1 MEQRYKIIINWLFV
15 LLWMGVIYYFSA
27 QPDLKS
33 ELQPIWDLIF
43 RKIAHMAEFFILA
56 FLLFRAYF
64 GNKMVV
70 GRALFLSVFIAIIYA
85 VFDEY
90 HQTLVEGRTGSPID
104 VVIDSIG
111 VLAFGLMQIVQIKKI

>member
-1 MEQRYKIIINWLFV
+1 MKKIILNWVAV

-56 FLLFRAYF
+56 FLLFRAYL
-64 GNKMVV
+64 GNQMTTGKS
-70 GRALFLSVFIAIIYA
+70 LFFAMFVAIAYA
-85 VFDEY
+85 IFDEY
-90 HQTLVEGRTGSPID
+90 HQTVVVGRAGSPID
-104 VVIDSIG
+104 VMIDSVG
-111 VLAFGLMQIVQIKKI
+111 VVTFAILQYKSKN